1 MGFLRLTQ
9 EDAHSL
15 PGVDFSQGQWMSPR
29 PPKIMIITIQTTTA
43 ISSLYCVRRYTPVTF
58 SHFTTELSGECYRT
72 PFTDETPPQAQETKE
87 LHPRHTRR
95 KEVPCSDGLE
105 PHSCCPV
112 AWEAGWGQGTGLR
125 DT

>member
-43 ISSLYCVRRYTPVTF
+43 LSSLYCVRRYTPVTF

-72 PFTDETPPQAQETKE
+72 PVTDETPPRLKRLRSSTPVTQGGRRSPALTASNPTAAAQW
-87 LHPRHTRR
+87 PGRR
-95 KEVPCSDGLE
+95 GGVRALG
-105 PHSCCPV
+105 
-112 AWEAGWGQGTGLR
+112 
-125 DT
+125 